1 MEINITAKIQLL
13 PTTEQQVE
21 IDNTLIAIK
30 DSLNYT
36 SEIAYKNNISNKTKI
51 QKLVYYDIRK
61 KFGIKSQMACNI
73 CVAVGS
79 TYSSMKSNKQNT
91 LAVYKNSK
99 LTYSYNRDWNF
110 KKDTQQVS
118 ISTLSGRIKVNYI
131 NKGLENYFD
140 GTWQYCSAELI
151 NKDNKYY
158 LHVVVKKTINQFE
171 MEKTNNVI
179 GIDVGMRQLATAIDS
194 NDKIK
199 FINGK
204 NVKHKKAQFVK
215 TRKELQKR
223 NTASS
228 KRRLRKI
235 GQRENRY
242 QNDINH
248 CISKALV
255 NFGKNKNTLFV
266 LEDLKNIRLSTE
278 KVQKRNRYYAVSWAF
293 ADLRS
298 KIEYKVQKSGMQ
310 LIAVDPKY
318 TSQKCPKCGHTEKKN
333 RNKKLHLFCC
343 KTCNYKSNDDRIGAL
358 NLRQLGIEHI
368 HNYTASLEV
377 NSTEEQGTVNCPI
390 M

>member
-1 MEINITAKIQLL
+1 MDINVTAKIQLL
-13 PTTEQQVE
+13 PTKIQKID

-30 DSLNYT
+30 NSLNYT
-36 SEIAYKNNISNKTKI
+36 SRVAYKNNRLSNKTKI
-51 QKLVYYDIRK
+51 QKLVYYDIREK
-61 KFGIKSQMACNI
+61 YGIKSQMACNV

-91 LAVYKNSK
+91 LAVYNNSK

-110 KKDTQQVS
+110 TKNNQVS
-118 ISTLSGRIKVNYI
+118 ISTLNSREKLDYRNT
-131 NKGLENYFD
+131 GLENYLD
-140 GTWQYCSAELI
+140 GTWQYCSAELVK
-151 NKDNKYY
+151 KDNKYY
-158 LHVVVKKTINQFE
+158 LHVVVKKNINQFE
-171 MEKTNNVI
+171 LEKTDNVI

-194 NDKIK
+194 KDKIK
-199 FINGK
+199 FINGR
-204 NVKHKKAQFVK
+204 NVKEKKSQFVK
-215 TRKELQKR
+215 TRKELQER

-255 NFGKNKNTLFV
+255 NFGKDKNTLFV
-266 LEDLKNIRLSTE
+266 LEDLRNIRLSTE
-278 KVQKRNRYYAVSWAF
+278 KVQKKNRYYSVSWAF

-298 KIEYKVQKSGMQ
+298 KIEYKVQKAGMQ
-310 LIAVDPKY
+310 VIAVNPKY

-343 KTCNYKSNDDRIGAL
+343 KTCSYKSNDDRIGAI
-358 NLRQLGIEHI
+358 NLRQIGIEYI

-377 NSTEEQGTVNCPI
+377 NSTKEQGIVSCPI